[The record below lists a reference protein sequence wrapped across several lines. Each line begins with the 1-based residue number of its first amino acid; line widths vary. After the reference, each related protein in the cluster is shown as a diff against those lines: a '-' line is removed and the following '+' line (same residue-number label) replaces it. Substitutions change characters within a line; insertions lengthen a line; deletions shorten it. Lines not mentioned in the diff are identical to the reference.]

1 MTIKIASTSMFG
13 MGLQGEYGRVQTQNT
28 KFVWFPFTGMP
39 YGPTQPVAGLPLEAG
54 SSIVPRGSYKSG
66 VWGAG
71 QINLIPRMVDDI
83 GYLLLAVMGKDTVR
97 SNKKIGTGVTL
108 DTQTGSY
115 VHEFTFDTLEST
127 LPYFTVRRVLE
138 GVPKLG
144 EVIQDNHV
152 ASADFNLPA
161 IGPLT
166 ANLNMMGRIP
176 STLDMYVPDLDS
188 GDPWALASV
197 TYDDERAFALSVDPN
212 SAVWFDGTAF
222 PATGLSFTMNNN
234 LLSPDQARTVGS
246 QTPLDNPVLN
256 RAMTIQATVF
266 IDDGYA
272 FYRDLYAGGHTSG
285 DTTWSTTI
293 KSGDIDFRAYSPR
306 TYTANGDAVQYAFQ
320 LVTNDDNVEWAM
332 NAPMPMTPGQPMIMT
347 LTGTVQKT
355 SSSSIPYAYMRFQNT
370 VSSAY
375 AIPASSASASSSVS
389 VSPSASASSSG
400 SASISPSAS
409 SSS

>member
-1 MTIKIASTSMFG
+1 MAIKIASTSMFG
-13 MGLQGEYGRVQTQNT
+13 MGIQGEYGSVQTDNT
-28 KFVWFPFTGMP
+28 KFRWFPFTGMP

-66 VWGAG
+66 IWGAG
-71 QINLIPRMVDDI
+71 QINLIPRMVDDV
-83 GYLLLAVMGKDTVR
+83 GMLLVATMGKDTVQ
-97 SNKKIGTGVTL
+97 SNKKIQAGATL
-108 DTQTGSY
+108 ATQTGSY

-144 EVIQDNHV
+144 EVIQDNRV

-197 TYDDERAFALSVDPN
+197 AYDDEKAFALSVDPA
-212 SAVWFDGTAF
+212 SAVYFDGVAF

-234 LLSPDQARTVGS
+234 LLQPDQARTVGS
-246 QTPLDNPVLN
+246 QTPLDFPVLN
-256 RAMTIQATVF
+256 RALTIQATVF
-266 IDDGYA
+266 LEDYN
-272 FYRDLYAGGHTSG
+272 FYRDLFAGGHTSG
-285 DTTWSTTI
+285 DTKWSTTI
-293 KSGDIDFRAYSPR
+293 KAGDIDFRAVSPR
-306 TYTANGDAVQYAFQ
+306 TYTANGDAVQYTFQ

-332 NAPMPMTPGQPMIMT
+332 NAPMPMTPGQPLILT
-347 LTGTVQKT
+347 LTGTVQKPT
-355 SSSSIPYAYMRFQNT
+355 TPGVAYCYMRFQNT
-370 VSSAY
+370 TSTAY
-375 AIPASSASASSSVS
+375 AGPASSASASGSAS
-389 VSPSASASSSG
+389 VSPSASASASG
-400 SASISPSAS
+400 SASVSPSAS
-409 SSS
+409 SSA